1 PGRREVAN
9 TVGVA
14 HRAGLQVLTWCPDP
28 VDAARFT
35 GAGVDA
41 VVVDDVPGT
50 VAALKADGP
59 R

>member
-1 PGRREVAN
+1 REVAY